1 MKKQTALKKAMEI
14 IAMKNVNPNRI
25 EIKKVIKDDILIR
38 GMQQVIP
45 NSQFYYSADSDK
57 IYTIIAD
64 KVMQIGVV
72 EDEKV

>member
-25 EIKKVIKDDILIR
+25 KIKKVIKDDILIR

-45 NSQFYYSADSDK
+45 KSDLYYSADSDK
-57 IYTIIAD
+57 IYTVIAD
-64 KVMQIGVV
+64 RTYQIQV
-72 EDEKV
+72 E